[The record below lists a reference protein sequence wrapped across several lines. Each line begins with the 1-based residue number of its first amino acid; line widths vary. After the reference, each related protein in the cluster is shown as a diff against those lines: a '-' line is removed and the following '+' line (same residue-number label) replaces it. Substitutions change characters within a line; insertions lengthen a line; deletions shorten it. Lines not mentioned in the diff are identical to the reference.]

1 MNVDNPYNIYST
13 HNIIQTRTEADM
25 YYSDMDENLKSSF
38 SRNNLSYANL
48 TSESQLPDFG
58 LKARELLNNH
68 QMKKL
73 ARIRAKRIKNARNF
87 IKD

>member
-1 MNVDNPYNIYST
+1 M
-13 HNIIQTRTEADM
+13 RTEADM

-38 SRNNLSYANL
+38 AKNNLSYANL

-58 LKARELLNNH
+58 LKARELLNKR
-68 QMKKL
+68 QMQKL